1 MQAPTPSNVPRALAL
16 ALACPLAFPSLC
28 EAAQR
33 PEPGAGAPQAEGAAP
48 PQELTPM
55 PRVPI
60 EHVLVTATS
69 FLPRPRSRFGAAV
82 QTLDFDGDGH
92 DDIAV
97 GAPGESAVYVF
108 LGPEFDQAQ
117 RFRPHRLERGD
128 GFGTSLAAGTLDG
141 RPGDELVIGAPD
153 RTVDGVAQHGAVFLL
168 SVHATRP
175 TELRFEGLPAGALGH
190 AVAVGDFD
198 GDGELDVAAGAPKTL
213 IGGQQSGA
221 VALLSLRP
229 RSVRTLSNP
238 RGSWLH
244 GNYGHDLAVGDAD
257 GDGVDDLFVSGIG
270 NRSSD
275 GVRGAGQVFVHLR
288 PLAADGATLIAE
300 DPSPTLGDPAR
311 FGMSISAGDVD
322 GDGLADLLVGAP
334 RKDGGGIRDAG
345 SGFLFFAPDFGPDR
359 AQVLLR
365 PAGEPHDILGFRALI
380 ADVSGAG
387 RSAVLLAS
395 LARKQDMG
403 ILAWNPRELGAGP
416 TIHLPPQG
424 ASHHF
429 VQGMRPGPRIPGQGR
444 TLLLGDPNFDP
455 GSLPDSGRML
465 VITLEAP
472 TSAPVPVADEP
483 PPASR

>member
-1 MQAPTPSNVPRALAL
+1 MHGPPLSGAARPL
-16 ALACPLAFPSLC
+16 PLAIAASLAFASLSGATQGPRSSDGPGASGAAA
-28 EAAQR
+28 AAQQL
-33 PEPGAGAPQAEGAAP
+33 A
-48 PQELTPM
+48 PM

-60 EHVLVTATS
+60 EHVLVSATS
-69 FLPRPRSRFGAAV
+69 FLPRPGSRFGAAV

-92 DDIAV
+92 DDVAV

-108 LGPEFDQAQ
+108 RGPEFDQVQ
-117 RFRPHRLERGD
+117 RFRPQPLERGD
-128 GFGTSLAAGTLDG
+128 GFGAALAAGPLDG
-141 RPGDELVIGAPD
+141 RAGDELVIGAPG
-153 RTVDGVAQHGAVFLL
+153 RTVGGHAQHGAVFLL
-168 SVHATRP
+168 SVHADRP
-175 TELRFEGLPAGALGH
+175 AELRLEGLPAGALGH
-190 AVAVGDFD
+190 ALAVGDFD

-213 IGGQQSGA
+213 IGGLQSGA
-221 VALLSLRP
+221 VALITLRP
-229 RSVRTLSNP
+229 RGVRTLHNP

-288 PLAADGATLIAE
+288 PLAEDGATLIAE
-300 DPSPTLGDPAR
+300 DPVPTLGDPAR

-345 SGFLFFAPDFGPDR
+345 SGFLFFAPDFGPER
-359 AQVLLR
+359 ARVLLR

-380 ADVSGAG
+380 ADVTGAG

-403 ILAWNPRELGAGP
+403 ILAWNPRELDAGP
-416 TIHLPPQG
+416 TIHLPPLG

-444 TLLLGDPNFDP
+444 TLLLGDPNYDP

-465 VITLEAP
+465 VITLAAP
-472 TSAPVPVADEP
+472 TPSTNPRTDEP
-483 PPASR
+483 APARR